1 MSGFSSRAL
10 RILCDL
16 GGQRLLTA
24 KIAKNCPY
32 GRKVYEAGHSSWR
45 HSPHHLDWRVRSILQ
60 KRALRFVFA
69 ANVISMLGS
78 GMNAAAVAWYILQAT
93 HSEVA
98 LGTFAVVQTI
108 PAMLMLPFTGVIID
122 REDRRRLVMML
133 DAARAVIIL
142 TVSLLAFAH
151 RVKVWELYL
160 MNMLVAAGF
169 WMFWPTITALIQE
182 LTPGEE
188 YVHANTFLLAGVQG
202 GWLMA
207 GSIVGFVYNHIG
219 LGGVLLIDFS
229 TYVVSFLCYFAVRKG
244 RHVVPRPTELQHD
257 LVAAETALERFGRE
271 MREGVQFLRGR
282 RSLILLGVGWAMF
295 LGAMMTG
302 IVVTPPLSDKVFHAG
317 AVGYGWLNAGWGT
330 GAFVSALF
338 APWIIATFQARRAIA
353 ISLGLLAICMSV
365 APLAPALA
373 LAVLIYGFMGS
384 ARGINGIA
392 MNTCLMEQV
401 PPHFM
406 GRVQNAFNFAGTS
419 LQIALALTVGAVSQ
433 FNLVAG
439 FAIIGMVYAVGFVTA
454 VWPSAAAVVQEASPA
469 D

>member
-1 MSGFSSRAL
+1 M
-10 RILCDL
+10 
-16 GGQRLLTA
+16 
-24 KIAKNCPY
+24 
-32 GRKVYEAGHSSWR
+32 
-45 HSPHHLDWRVRSILQ
+45 RSILQ
-60 KRALRFVFA
+60 KRALRFVFG
-69 ANVISMLGS
+69 ANLISMLGS

-93 HSEVA
+93 HSEMA
-98 LGTFAVVQTI
+98 LGTFAVLQTL

-160 MNMLVAAGF
+160 MNTLVAAGF

-182 LTPGEE
+182 LTPDEE
-188 YVHANTFLLAGVQG
+188 FVHANTFLLAGIQG
-202 GWLMA
+202 GWLIA

-229 TYVVSFLCYFAVRKG
+229 TYLVSFLCYFAVRKG
-244 RHVVPRPTELQHD
+244 RVVPRAAELHSD
-257 LVAAETALERFGRE
+257 LVAAETAIERFARE
-271 MREGVQFLRGR
+271 MREGIQFLRGKPG
-282 RSLILLGVGWAMF
+282 LTLLGLSWALF

-302 IVVTPPLSDKVFHAG
+302 VVVTPPLSDKIFHAG

-330 GAFVSALF
+330 GAFVSAF
-338 APWIIATFQARRAIA
+338 YAPWCIAKFGTRRAIG
-353 ISLGLLAICMSV
+353 ISMGLLAICMSL
-365 APLAPALA
+365 APLAPVLA
-373 LAVLIYGFMGS
+373 LAVAAYAVMGS
-384 ARGINGIA
+384 GRGISGVA
-392 MNTCLMEQV
+392 MNTSIMEQV

-406 GRVQNAFNFAGTS
+406 GRVQNTFYFAGTA
-419 LQIALALTVGAVSQ
+419 LQIALAFLVGAVAQ

-439 FAIIGMVYAVGFVTA
+439 FSVIGLVYVLAFISA
-454 VWPSAAAVVQEASPA
+454 VWPVAIPISEPTAA